1 MASEGREGNFDKALA
16 RHLRSA
22 AASKEAANL
31 AAGTASQAGACPDS
45 EALAAYHERSLLP
58 EEMNSWKE
66 HIVGCGNCQMILAQ
80 LEATDDILLQA
91 AGKNE
96 VLAATESDPVLAAR
110 RLESSLGLRAP
121 DEIRSAGATLP
132 AKSRRARLL
141 RGARWQWLVPAGAVA
156 AGLLVWIA
164 WHENQ
169 RPLLPNAADI
179 KIAKNE
185 QAPAPRPSAQADQVS
200 PRILASSPKPQ
211 SVLNDRVSSRARAE
225 SPAPEQRLTA
235 DFGPGVAPAKRDAEK
250 GIGKR
255 KDETLNAPAELLHEE
270 KPGDLYAK
278 TGAVGAAQEKA
289 ELQNQAANIQTQNQ
303 LIAPKVPGP
312 SPLSQ
317 VDQAKKAKSP
327 SSSPTLTY
335 REAAP
340 APPSQPAP
348 APPRGAAAPPDQT
361 KEAVSGGVAG
371 FNAVASTEL
380 VAVSNPHL
388 IPAPGS
394 NVIWRAGRRGLLEF
408 SKDGGASWSRQA
420 SGVLVDLLTGS
431 ALSDRVCWVVG
442 RVGAILLTT
451 DGGQHWK
458 IVASPIPEDLAGIR
472 ASDALHATIW
482 NAKNTKTFTT
492 SDGGL
497 TWQPFANP

>member
-1 MASEGREGNFDKALA
+1 MASEGRERNFDKALA

-22 AASKEAANL
+22 AASNETANL
-31 AAGTASQAGACPDS
+31 SAETAPQAGACPDS
-45 EALAAYHERSLLP
+45 ETLAAYHERSLLP

-66 HIVGCGNCQMILAQ
+66 HIVGCGNCQTILAQ
-80 LEATDDILLQA
+80 LEATDEIPLPA
-91 AGKNE
+91 AGKDE
-96 VLAATESDPVLAAR
+96 VLAATESDPVVAAQ
-110 RLESSLGLRAP
+110 RLETPPGLRAP

-141 RGARWQWLVPAGAVA
+141 RGARWQWLVPAGAIA

-169 RPLLPNAADI
+169 APPLQNSADI

-185 QAPAPRPSAQADQVS
+185 QAPTPPPSAQADQVS
-200 PRILASSPKPQ
+200 PRVSAGSPKPQ

-225 SPAPEQRLTA
+225 SAAPEQRLTA
-235 DFGPGVAPAKRDAEK
+235 DFGPVAPAKRDAEK
-250 GIGKR
+250 TINKR
-255 KDETLNAPAELLHEE
+255 KDAALDAPTDLLREE
-270 KPGDLYAK
+270 KPGDLDAK
-278 TGAVGAAQEKA
+278 TGTVGAAQEKA
-289 ELQNQAANIQTQNQ
+289 ELQNQAANIQSQNQ
-303 LIAPKVPGP
+303 MIAPKVPGP

-317 VDQAKKAKSP
+317 VEQTKKAKPP
-327 SSSPTLTY
+327 STPPTLTY
-335 REAAP
+335 REAPP

-348 APPRGAAAPPDQT
+348 APPPGAAEPPDQT
-361 KEAVSGGVAG
+361 KEAVSGGAAG
-371 FNAVASTEL
+371 FNAAASTEL
-380 VAVSNPHL
+380 VNPRL
-388 IPAPGS
+388 ISAPGS
-394 NVIWRAGRRGLLEF
+394 NVIWRAGRAGLLEF

-431 ALSDRVCWVVG
+431 APSDKVCWVVG

-458 IVASPIPEDLAGIR
+458 MVTSPIPEDLGGIR